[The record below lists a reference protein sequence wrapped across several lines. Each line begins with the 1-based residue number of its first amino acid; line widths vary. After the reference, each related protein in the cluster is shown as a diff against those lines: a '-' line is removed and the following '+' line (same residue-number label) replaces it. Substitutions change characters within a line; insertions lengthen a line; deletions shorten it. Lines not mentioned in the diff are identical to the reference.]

1 MSAPSTRG
9 QRGGSSTRGGRANI
23 QSAPRGR
30 GSTRGAS
37 PSGRGRG
44 RGSATV
50 NVASNSG
57 EGLLQQLR
65 AGTVKRGSENGTTAA
80 GRGRGASTTAPFT
93 PSSRGR
99 GRGRGFLSQTF
110 NTPKSES
117 PKPPSRPASPAPTNH
132 KDFMNAAFA
141 RFQELK
147 TRREA
152 ERAKAI
158 RDGFLAD
165 PEKKTSLDKA
175 ITPVGT
181 CTEMCPEFERV
192 ERIVQNMVDKAE
204 KVHNDDTGRDVPSE
218 QRMVKRFRRSAAG
231 YDEQLPSDIRTPATL
246 KRTLDYLLDKLIGGD
261 ERLATIHKFVWDRT
275 RGIRNDFSIQ
285 QVTNVEDVKIAVD
298 CYERIARFHI
308 LSLHQLSNP
317 DNLWEGENFD
327 AHQEREQL
335 NNTLLSLLYYYDDNR
350 QRIDFPNEA
359 DFRAYCIIF
368 EFQSQHP
375 DLEDRMQAW
384 PSSLLKDGRV
394 QTALKL
400 YTAAGNALFD
410 QGPLRPTEPFAIAQS
425 NTGSFWNV
433 LASKAVPYI
442 MACVAEIYFPHV
454 RFAALDA
461 LWRSCKSAPAAQQAR
476 SRDWSLGEVTAF
488 LGFDTEEETKD
499 FCAAFELYFG
509 TDENGEEYLDATAN
523 AAHSLDQSL
532 IPNQQLFSHG
542 YVEKKR
548 YHRTLTSVING
559 ATVAEAVRNGWIE
572 PEEEQETAEEEARDD
587 DQSMFVPEDKP
598 TASPASSIFG
608 SSLNPAASA
617 FTPNFAQSP
626 PITKPAEASTFGQ
639 PTGFGQPTSFGNS
652 GFSGFGSPGVFNS
665 SGLAP
670 PPSLFGQK
678 EDSSQQQSQQQAP
691 FGFGGFDQGARGF
704 GLNRPASTEKTET
717 GAVVEKQP
725 EKSASPALTLP
736 QQPTFTGF
744 GSGKT
749 PFPPT
754 TTSSTTPTSL
764 STPSAV
770 PPIFG
775 TQPHSKS
782 ALPVTTASTEGPNKP
797 ISTTPTFQFSGFSQ
811 PSQSTTPSEA
821 PTQTQI
827 EKESSTPASSPPK
840 PTFSFQTQAPQPR
853 PAPAQAQSPSSSVP
867 PSFTPSP
874 AGFQFSSAPAPTTS
888 LKPDLFA
895 PKPATAPS
903 QSFQF
908 PPTQPPTAT
917 PVNQI
922 TRTSKAPDAKSTP
935 GPSPHTTPSSTTPLA
950 RSTIPPPPSQPAFTQ
965 TDRDRLASDLARIAL
980 TRQDGLIR
988 KYIEFTIPDLVKTAL
1003 NQHRLEVHDAAVASI
1018 RQRILARKFGIIW
1031 RSRAWRKRL
1040 NRRAKNRRQLFAET
1054 MRAEDAKKK
1063 RSEEELEAILQAA
1076 QETKKLQEEVKAAA
1090 EAQKLKQEQ
1099 DNIAIGRIAG
1109 QKRKVISR
1117 QTTEDNVNLT
1127 NGTSQ
1132 SFGHKRSKTTSTSSE
1147 LSTSSRG
1154 ERPPVPSFREST
1166 TRPQHVSIFS
1176 GHSLLGR
1183 STSNQH
1189 LRRSAIQ
1196 QKVDTTHTDY
1206 FKLKALGV
1214 DPETP
1219 IVPYTKETLVLR
1231 RNREEQERQNIL
1243 AKARRRPAPSARTSP
1258 SAPTVVHAKE
1268 SPVETKAVTKYDPKP
1283 VSKLVVEDDIL
1294 KQLREAR
1301 EAMQEQEQWF
1311 KQQTVELEKEIG
1323 QEEEFRKSQSS
1334 RRNSVNISSS
1344 GFARANGYEYLP
1356 GEPKPGHDLSR
1367 TERRI
1372 RQTGAHGLAI
1382 KPLRPSSEYVP
1393 VAMSKRSAMMYAG
1406 GASQSSSP
1414 ARKRSYDDDIDPALE
1429 SATNSVHT
1437 SKRPRAFSNRTGFAG
1452 LNAEVMSH
1460 HAAKNP
1466 YELLQ
1471 GVSQDEEEGDD
1482 IVEDDEDT
1490 EELYDEE
1497 QPRGQYSLYPELNG
1511 DGYGEEDEEEEL
1523 ENEAEGEYDEDEEGG
1538 EEGYDDE
1545 EDDEEHDTEE
1555 YEYDADAGY
1564 ANAQDGDTPVTN
1576 PQLSRAASSAPG
1588 GSLDDALVLSDSD

>member
-9 QRGGSSTRGGRANI
+9 QRGGSSTKGGRDNKS
-23 QSAPRGR
+23 SASRDR
-30 GSTRGAS
+30 RSTRGAS
-37 PSGRGRG
+37 SSGRGKG
-44 RGSATV
+44 KGAATA
-50 NVASNSG
+50 NLSSNSG
-57 EGLLQQLR
+57 DGVLQKIR
-65 AGTVKRGSENGTTAA
+65 AETVKKGSENGTTAP
-80 GRGRGASTTAPFT
+80 GRDRETSTTTAST
-93 PSSRGR
+93 PSSQGR
-99 GRGRGFLSQTF
+99 GRGRGNLSQTF
-110 NTPKSES
+110 NTPNNGSS
-117 PKPPSRPASPAPTNH
+117 KPPSRPASPAPTNH

-147 TRREA
+147 TRRDG

-218 QRMVKRFRRSAAG
+218 ARMVKRFRRSAAG

-246 KRTLDYLLDKLIGGD
+246 RRTLDYLLDKLIGGD

-285 QVTNVEDVKIAVD
+285 QVTNVDDVKIAVD

-359 DFRAYCIIF
+359 EFRAYCIIF

-433 LASKAVPYI
+433 LSSKAVPYI
-442 MACVAEIYFPHV
+442 MACVAEIYFAHV
-454 RFAALDA
+454 RYAALDA

-476 SRDWSLGEVTAF
+476 SRDWSLNEVTAF

-509 TDENGEEYLDATAN
+509 TDEKGEEYLDATAN
-523 AAHSLDQSL
+523 AAHSLDQSS
-532 IPNQQLFSHG
+532 IPNLQLFSHT
-542 YVEKKR
+542 YVEEKR
-548 YHRTLTSVING
+548 YHRTITSVING
-559 ATVAEAVRNGWIE
+559 ATVAEAIRNGWIE
-572 PEEEQETAEEEARDD
+572 PEEEQETAEEESRDD

-598 TASPASSIFG
+598 TASPASSVFG
-608 SSLNPAASA
+608 SSLNAAASA

-639 PTGFGQPTSFGNS
+639 PTGFGQPTSFGTS
-652 GFSGFGSPGVFNS
+652 GFGGFGSPGPFSS
-665 SGLAP
+665 SGPAP
-670 PPSLFGQK
+670 PPSLFGKK
-678 EDSSQQQSQQQAP
+678 EDSSQQQPQQQAP
-691 FGFGGFDQGARGF
+691 LSFGGFNQGAGSF
-704 GLNRPASTEKTET
+704 GLNRPASSEKTET
-717 GAVVEKQP
+717 GGAIKQP
-725 EKSASPALTLP
+725 EKPASIASTQA
-736 QQPTFTGF
+736 QQPAFTGF
-744 GSGKT
+744 GGGKT
-749 PFPPT
+749 PFLPAT
-754 TTSSTTPTSL
+754 TASTTPTSS

-770 PPIFG
+770 PAIFG
-775 TQPHSKS
+775 TQPQSKS
-782 ALPVTTASTEGPNKP
+782 ALPVTNQPIEGSNKP
-797 ISTTPTFQFSGFSQ
+797 ISTTSPFQFPSFSQ
-811 PSQSTTPSEA
+811 PAQSATPPE
-821 PTQTQI
+821 PPVQVQ
-827 EKESSTPASSPPK
+827 KVQESSTPASSPPK
-840 PTFSFQTQAPQPR
+840 STFNFQSQASQPPPT
-853 PAPAQAQSPSSSVP
+853 PAQSRQPSSSVL
-867 PSFTPSP
+867 PSFTPPS
-874 AGFQFSSAPAPTTS
+874 AGFQSSPAPAPTIIPPK
-888 LKPDLFA
+888 LDLFA
-895 PKPATAPS
+895 PKPGAAPS
-903 QSFQF
+903 EGFKF
-908 PPTQPPTAT
+908 P
-917 PVNQI
+917 QI
-922 TRTSKAPDAKSTP
+922 QTSAASTTKADVPNAKLTYEPSAHKAP
-935 GPSPHTTPSSTTPLA
+935 SSKP
-950 RSTIPPPPSQPAFTQ
+950 TIPPQSLPPPPSQPAFTQ
-965 TDRDRLASDLARIAL
+965 KDRDRLASDLARIAL
-980 TRQDGLIR
+980 TRQDGLLR
-988 KYIEFTIPDLVKTAL
+988 KYIEFTLPDLVKTAL
-1003 NQHRLEVHDAAVASI
+1003 NQHRLELHDAAVASI
-1018 RQRILARKFGIIW
+1018 RQRILARKFGAIW
-1031 RSRAWRKRL
+1031 RSRAWRNRL
-1040 NRRAKNRRQLFAET
+1040 NRRAKNRRQLFADT
-1054 MRAEDAKKK
+1054 MRAAGAKKK

-1076 QETKKLQEEVKAAA
+1076 QETQKLQEEVKAAA
-1090 EAQKLKQEQ
+1090 EAKQLKQEQ
-1099 DNIAIGRIAG
+1099 EAIAIGRIAG
-1109 QKRKVISR
+1109 QKRKILSR
-1117 QTTEDNVNLT
+1117 QTTEDNSIAT
-1127 NGTSQ
+1127 NGSPR
-1132 SFGHKRSKTTSTSSE
+1132 SVGHKRSKTTSTSSE
-1147 LSTSSRG
+1147 LSISSRG
-1154 ERPPVPSFREST
+1154 GKPPVPNFREST
-1166 TRPQHVSIFS
+1166 TRPQHVSIFA

-1183 STSNQH
+1183 STSNQD
-1189 LRRSAIQ
+1189 LRQSAFG
-1196 QKVDTTHTDY
+1196 QKVDNTHTDY
-1206 FKLKALGV
+1206 FRLKALGV

-1219 IVPYTKETLVLR
+1219 IVPYTKETLALR
-1231 RNREEQERQNIL
+1231 KKREEQERQEVL
-1243 AKARRRPAPSARTSP
+1243 ARARRRPATSAQSSP
-1258 SAPTVVHAKE
+1258 PAPAVVHAKE
-1268 SPVETKAVTKYDPKP
+1268 APAETKVPVKNMPKVNTKPA
-1283 VSKLVVEDDIL
+1283 VEDDIL

-1301 EAMQEQEQWF
+1301 EALQEQSEWF

-1334 RRNSVNISSS
+1334 RRNSVNLSSS

-1356 GEPKPGHDLSR
+1356 GETKAGHDLSR

-1372 RQTGAHGLAI
+1372 RQTGAHGLAT

-1393 VAMSKRSAMMYAG
+1393 VAMSKRSAMMYT

-1414 ARKRSYDDDIDPALE
+1414 VRKRSYDDDIDPALE
-1429 SATNSVHT
+1429 SATGFAHS
-1437 SKRPRAFSNRTGFAG
+1437 SKRARAVSNRAGFAG
-1452 LNAEVMSH
+1452 VDAQAMSRNV
-1460 HAAKNP
+1460 AKNP

-1471 GVSQDEEEGDD
+1471 GVSQDDEEGDD
-1482 IVEDDEDT
+1482 LNEDEEDT

-1497 QPRGQYSLYPELNG
+1497 QPAGQYPMYPELNG
-1511 DGYGEEDEEEEL
+1511 DVDYGEEDEEEEI
-1523 ENEAEGEYDEDEEGG
+1523 ENEAEGEYDEEEDEG

-1545 EDDEEHDTEE
+1545 EDEGQDTEE
-1555 YEYDADAGY
+1555 YEYDAGY
-1564 ANAQDGDTPVTN
+1564 PQAQDGDTPLTN